1 MENIENKKDNKGVIN
16 NAKKVN
22 NQNKQNKKPNNIK
35 KVGLAQKQQKN
46 NLKNAVNVKNL
57 KTKKVD
63 GKKKDATNNNKK
75 VSEKT
80 LKTQKVD
87 ASKLKA
93 QPNTKNVFINK
104 EVFKP
109 LSFAQKKQISQTP
122 KKQITQVEKKQ
133 ITQVQKKQITQTT
146 KKINYNK
153 NTTNNLV
160 ARKQNSLVVKKG
172 EKQNKTNNIAV
183 KELTDKILKNI
194 NNKQNSKQKTNIK
207 NTKGGNMENLKISF
221 LGGVDEIGKNMTVFE
236 YGKDIIIVDSGL
248 AFPDDDM
255 PGVDLVVQDVTY
267 LVENKD
273 KIRGIFITHG
283 HEDHIGS
290 INYLLDNIKA
300 PIYGSRVSL
309 GLIEN
314 KLREAKKTNIAMKS
328 IQNGSVIV
336 AGSFRVEFVQVT
348 HSIPGAMALAIT
360 TPAGVIVH
368 SGDFKIDFTPIGND
382 YCDLKRLAEI
392 GKAGVTLLMCESTNV
407 EREGFSMSE
416 SVVGKTLDGLFEKLK
431 NNRIIIATFASN
443 INRLQQIIT
452 LAEKYKRKIAFTGR
466 SMINV
471 SDMAIKLGEL
481 KCNKDIIIDI
491 DKIESYDDKEL
502 IIVSTGSQGESMSAL
517 TRMASDNF
525 PKIKLGSNDAVILS
539 SAPIPGNEKAINTVI
554 NNLYRKDCKVI
565 YNELADVHA
574 SGHAYKEELKI
585 LHSLILPKFFIP
597 VHGEFRHLKNHQ
609 MLAKELGMK
618 ERDIIIPELG
628 MQVEMGREVLKV
640 VGTVPAGEVL
650 IDGTGVGDKDSNVIR
665 DRITLSQD
673 GVCAVVVT
681 ISAASG
687 QVVTPPDII
696 SRGFI
701 YQEEASDIIAEAKET
716 IFKNLNTYDLKSLD
730 PVELRA
736 TIRKVSTNFFFKKTK
751 RRPMIL
757 SIVNEI

>member
-1 MENIENKKDNKGVIN
+1 MNNTEIKKENKVVKNVQN
-16 NAKKVN
+16 VKKLN
-22 NQNKQNKKPNNIK
+22 NQNKTNKKPTNTK
-35 KVGLAQKQQKN
+35 KVNLAQKQQKN
-46 NLKNAVNVKNL
+46 NLKNAANVKSKNV
-57 KTKKVD
+57 KKVEN
-63 GKKKDATNNNKK
+63 KNNNQNKTIKK
-75 VSEKT
+75 ANVNMVSSNK
-80 LKTQKVD
+80 KAPKVD

-109 LSFAQKKQISQTP
+109 LAYEAKKQIETN
-122 KKQITQVEKKQ
+122 
-133 ITQVQKKQITQTT
+133 T
-146 KKINYNK
+146 KKINYNQK
-153 NTTNNLV
+153 PTNNLV
-160 ARKQNSLVVKKG
+160 ARKQNNLVEK
-172 EKQNKTNNIAV
+172 KQNKNIKV
-183 KELTDKILKNI
+183 DEILKSI
-194 NNKQNSKQKTNIK
+194 NSKENKKQKPQSVKLSNR
-207 NTKGGNMENLKISF
+207 GGNMENLKISF

-314 KLREAKKTNIAMKS
+314 KLREGKKTNITLKS

-452 LAEKYKRKIAFTGR
+452 LAEKYKRKITFTGR

-502 IIVSTGSQGESMSAL
+502 IIISTGSQGESMSAL

-585 LHSLILPKFFIP
+585 LHSLIRPKFFIP

-609 MLAKELGMK
+609 VLAKELGMK

-687 QVVTPPDII
+687 QVVTLPDII

-701 YQEEASDIIAEAKET
+701 YQEEASDIISEAKDT

-751 RRPMIL
+751 RKPMIL